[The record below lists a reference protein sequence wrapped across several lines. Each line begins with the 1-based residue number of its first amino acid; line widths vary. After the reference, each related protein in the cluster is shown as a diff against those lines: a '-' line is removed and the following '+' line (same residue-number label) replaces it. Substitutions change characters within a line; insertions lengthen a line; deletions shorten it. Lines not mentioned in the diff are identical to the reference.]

1 MTRTR
6 SLPRSRQ
13 QREGDVPGEFAAVL
27 PDDAAPGRIPAILLF
42 VVLPRLL
49 LRVIDPAGTYI
60 GGPARRRRGPTYR
73 GAAVFG
79 PDVPG
84 GSRQA
89 TAEEID
95 EMRRAAEEHERA
107 RRVAAV
113 PVDRGD
119 VERAVADLL
128 RTGYAVFGEGRRSV
142 HVRIVRFWRGSSVL
156 EMSNKAGTSRR
167 SSRTRIRRN
176 PGPEDERVLADYL
189 VFFAQHLHP

>member
-1 MTRTR
+1 
-6 SLPRSRQ
+6 
-13 QREGDVPGEFAAVL
+13 VPGEFARCS
-27 PDDAAPGRIPAILLF
+27 PRPAAPGRIRAILLF
-42 VVLPRLL
+42 VALPRLL
-49 LRVIDPAGTYI
+49 LRVIDPAGAYLA
-60 GGPARRRRGPTYR
+60 GPARRRRGPRYR

-95 EMRRAAEEHERA
+95 DLRRAAEERPRA
-107 RRVAAV
+107 RRLAAV

-156 EMSNKAGTSRR
+156 EISNKAGTSRR

-176 PGPEDERVLADYL
+176 PGPEDEPVLADYL

>member
-1 MTRTR
+1 VKTTTDVA
-6 SLPRSRQ
+6 LPATSI
-13 QREGDVPGEFAAVL
+13 GPL
-27 PDDAAPGRIPAILLF
+27 TTILLF

-49 LRVIDPAGTYI
+49 LRVVDPAGAYL
-60 GGPARRRRGPTYR
+60 GGHARRRRGPAYR

-95 EMRRAAEEHERA
+95 DLRRAAEERARA
-107 RRVAAV
+107 RRLAVV
-113 PVDRGD
+113 PVDRRD

-156 EMSNKAGTSRR
+156 EMTNQAGTSRR
-167 SSRTRIRRN
+167 SSRTRIRRS
-176 PGPEDERVLADYL
+176 PGSEDEQVLLDYL
-189 VFFAQHLHP
+189 VSFAQHLDP

>member
-1 MTRTR
+1 
-6 SLPRSRQ
+6 
-13 QREGDVPGEFAAVL
+13 
-27 PDDAAPGRIPAILLF
+27 
-42 VVLPRLL
+42 VVLPRSL
-49 LRVIDPAGTYI
+49 LRVVDPAGAYL
-60 GGPARRRRGPTYR
+60 GGHERRRRGPTYR

-95 EMRRAAEEHERA
+95 DFRRAAEEHERA
-107 RRVAAV
+107 RRLAAV

-128 RTGYAVFGEGRRSV
+128 RTGCAVLGEGRRSV
-142 HVRIVRFWRGSSVL
+142 HARIVRFWRGSSVL
-156 EMSNKAGTSRR
+156 EMSNQAGTSRS

-176 PGPEDERVLADYL
+176 PGSEDERVLADYL
-189 VFFAQHLHP
+189 AFFVQHLNP

>member
-1 MTRTR
+1 M
-6 SLPRSRQ
+6 
-13 QREGDVPGEFAAVL
+13 A
-27 PDDAAPGRIPAILLF
+27 
-42 VVLPRLL
+42 LPRLL
-49 LRVIDPAGTYI
+49 LRVIDPAGAYL
-60 GGPARRRRGPTYR
+60 GDPARRRRGPTYR

-107 RRVAAV
+107 RRRAAG
-113 PVDRGD
+113 PVDRGN
-119 VERAVADLL
+119 VERAVANLL

-142 HVRIVRFWRGSSVL
+142 HARIVRFWRGSSVL
-156 EMSNKAGTSRR
+156 EMSNQAGTSRR

>member
-1 MTRTR
+1 VRGGAPRTTRGT
-6 SLPRSRQ
+6 
-13 QREGDVPGEFAAVL
+13 E
-27 PDDAAPGRIPAILLF
+27 RITAILL
-42 VVLPRLL
+42 VVGLPWLL
-49 LRVIDPAGTYI
+49 LRIVDPAGAYLD
-60 GGPARRRRGPTYR
+60 GHARRRRGPTYR

-95 EMRRAAEEHERA
+95 DLRHAAEEHERA
-107 RRVAAV
+107 RRLAAV

-142 HVRIVRFWRGSSVL
+142 HARIVRFWRGSSVL
-156 EMSNKAGTSRR
+156 EMSNQAGTSR
-167 SSRTRIRRN
+167 SRTRIRRS

-189 VFFAQHLHP
+189 VFFVQHLDP